1 MLITKGHNKELSSL
15 FYPFSINSQQK
26 TTMVIFLYQVKKV
39 KIENNKEKTQCTKK
53 VHEQTKN
60 VYFICSPL

>member
-26 TTMVIFLYQVKKV
+26 KTMVIFLYQVKKV